1 MTDRRADLEALVEKK
16 GKPLHMYA
24 LAMEY
29 RKHGEV
35 DKAVAYFS
43 KTVDVDPA
51 YHPAYFMRAQME
63 QEAGEVAAARASLA
77 LGIQAAEA
85 EGDAH
90 AVSEMRAMLD
100 ELADSSA

>member
-29 RKHGEV
+29 RKHSEV
-35 DKAVAYFS
+35 DKALAMFA
-43 KTVDVDPA
+43 KTIDVDPR
-51 YHPAYFMRAQME
+51 YHPAYFMQAQMLH
-63 QEAGEVAAARASLA
+63 EAGAVAAAKESLG
-77 LGIQAAEA
+77 LGISAADA

-90 AVSEMRAMLD
+90 AVSEMRAML
-100 ELADSSA
+100 EEMA